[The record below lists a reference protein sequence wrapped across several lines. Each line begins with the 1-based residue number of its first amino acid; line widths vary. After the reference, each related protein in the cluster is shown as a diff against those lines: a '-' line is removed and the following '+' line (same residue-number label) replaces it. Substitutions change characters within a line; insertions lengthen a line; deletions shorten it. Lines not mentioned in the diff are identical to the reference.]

1 MRTGRELM
9 DLQQRVKVCGKA
21 FLGFGS
27 AFALIAHF
35 VTDQPMPWWPDTA
48 IMGAFAGLLAA
59 LGSWQHWRSNRF
71 IWDAVRTAFHR
82 RA

>member
-1 MRTGRELM
+1 MRNGRELA
-9 DLQQRVKVCGKA
+9 DLRRSAKVAGTA
-21 FLGFGS
+21 FLGFGG

-35 VTDQPMPWWPDTA
+35 VTDQPMAWWPDTA
-48 IMGAFAGLLAA
+48 IMGGFAGLLAA
-59 LGSWQHWRSNRF
+59 LGTWQHRRSNRF